1 MFLAYVPKWHYS
13 SVAVIQ
19 WELDS
24 AELDRCPL
32 DVISLPTR
40 CSATVL
46 GITDEWLSLCYLIQ
60 KMCSHCC
67 GPMAYTLW
75 GSAVK
80 HSGIHALGI
89 SCETLWKDHN
99 ASFHLVFLTSA
110 FLNNC
115 SLGSLTYCRD
125 SPHPELT
132 MVLKRNLASNSDP
145 GCSSELPLLV
155 SSWLDPDP
163 HPDLHT
169 MVCLVLSK
177 FWT

>member
-46 GITDEWLSLCYLIQ
+46 GITDEWLSLCYLMQ

-80 HSGIHALGI
+80 HSGK
-89 SCETLWKDHN
+89 T
-99 ASFHLVFLTSA
+99 
-110 FLNNC
+110 
-115 SLGSLTYCRD
+115 
-125 SPHPELT
+125 T
-132 MVLKRNLASNSDP
+132 MLASILFSWPLPSSTIACWDP
-145 GCSSELPLLV
+145 WHIAGILHILSSPWSLKGIQPLTQIQAAAV
-155 SSWLDPDP
+155 SYHSWFLLWLDPDP
-163 HPDLHT
+163 HPGLHT